1 MDEQGSIWGMRR
13 EVERRAEH
21 AVHEVISTVMRLNPF
36 IRSMDVILEF
46 DELRFEAVVEHNGA
60 GPVLSDSPPTA
71 EELVTEEGIAA
82 LSGFMI
88 YSYRGSGPGQNP
100 GEHVVPHSIAGR
112 PLAGLILVILAS
124 FRSSPDR
131 SGCS

>member
-1 MDEQGSIWGMRR
+1 MRR

-46 DELRFEAVVEHNGA
+46 DELRFEAAVEHNGA

-71 EELVTEEGIAA
+71 EELATEEGIAA

-88 YSYRGSGPGQNP
+88 YSY
-100 GEHVVPHSIAGR
+100 A
-112 PLAGLILVILAS
+112 
-124 FRSSPDR
+124 DR
-131 SGCS
+131 VRVKT